1 MKPITDP
8 KVQAAYDAFPTDART
23 SAMILR
29 DLIFQVAK
37 NIPKVGGLTETLKWG
52 QPSYLTATS
61 KSGTTLRIGAPKTG
75 GCAIYAHCATNVIST
90 YADTFPGLDQ
100 IEGTRAVHFKHSQDI
115 VPDRIKLLIRHALTY
130 HL

>member
-8 KVQAAYDAFPTDART
+8 KVQAAYDAFPADARA
-23 SAMILR
+23 SAIILR

-37 NIPKVGGLTETLKWG
+37 DIPKVGTLTETLKWG

-61 KSGTTLRIGAPKTG
+61 KSGTTLRIGATKTG
-75 GCAIYAHCATNVIST
+75 GCAVYAHCATNVIST
-90 YADTFPGLDQ
+90 YADTFPDLDQ
-100 IEGTRAVHFKHSQDI
+100 IEGNRAVHFTHSQDI